1 MKYILPLALSILLIA
16 CNRQPPYNP
25 AAIELNNQAVSLM
38 ETDPNKAVSLLDSA
52 HMLDSTYLLPIQNK
66 VNLYIKTKK
75 YEDANVAIDQMIS
88 QLESPEI
95 WQMKGLLLFKT
106 NHNEAAMDAIQH
118 SLQLY
123 RDQLN
128 NGQSNNKYAS
138 QYQIGICLLL
148 NGNYEEG
155 MQLIEKYGTMAHQA
169 NSKLDSVK
177 HYAQDIPKLVHTL
190 LQ

>member
-1 MKYILPLALSILLIA
+1 MKNIFPIVICMLFIA
-16 CNRQPPYNP
+16 CQKQVPYKP
-25 AAIELNNQAVSLM
+25 EAIDLNNRAVSLM
-38 ETDPNKAVSLLDSA
+38 ESNPNEAIRLLDSA
-52 HMLDSTYLLPIQNK
+52 HMLDSTYLLPLQNK
-66 VNLYIKTKK
+66 VNLYIKSKK

-95 WQMKGLLLFKT
+95 WQMKGMLLFKT
-106 NHNEAAMDAIQH
+106 NNNEAAMDAIQN

-148 NGNYEEG
+148 LGDYEEG
-155 MQLIEKYGTMAHQA
+155 IQLIEKYGKMAQQPKL
-169 NSKLDSVK
+169 KLDSIN
-177 HYAQDIPKLVHTL
+177 HYAQDIPVLVDKL